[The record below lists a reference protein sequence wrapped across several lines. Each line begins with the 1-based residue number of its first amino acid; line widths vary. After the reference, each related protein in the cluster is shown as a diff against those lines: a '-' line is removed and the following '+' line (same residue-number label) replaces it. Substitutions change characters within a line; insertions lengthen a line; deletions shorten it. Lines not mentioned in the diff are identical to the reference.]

1 MSRKTVE
8 ICLVALGMLVLAII
22 STYPLIRYFDYAIP
36 YAAFGG
42 PLGWNRTGD
51 MLQLLYWFWLV
62 KENFTGA
69 VPFDSN
75 PYEFNM
81 LMAPDSSG
89 LNSIPLAFLY
99 MLFSPLGD
107 AAAYNCTILSSYV
120 LAGVFMYLLARLYSG
135 SRLGALF
142 AAVIFTFAP
151 SRIHGV
157 ASGHGYG
164 FLFFLYPFVLYYLE
178 TAIRSQKIRYG
189 LLAGIGL
196 ICLAMLEPHLIYY
209 LCVFLAVF
217 IPVRLVAQLPAQA
230 TLSTF
235 PATIG
240 KTLDSWSL
248 SRSLLI
254 IWGSALAAVFYTQVL
269 FVCRDQDPFFTPF
282 SGWVFG
288 LYPFIVVL
296 LAMSLAAIY
305 ERTSPLNF
313 RQGLAVAAG
322 SLMPLYSLL
331 LLAGW
336 TCVYRPVSTAIVVAA
351 LLALVLT
358 VKLILLRHHLVSIG
372 RTLGQGLVLTKK
384 SVLAVI
390 PLILSMGLI
399 VVWIMASKVSQVSS
413 TIVGGG
419 RTLRDVELF
428 TSRIPDLFTSTSYVF
443 LGLIPALLILYL
455 FIRIIYLIALAG
467 DQEKLDT
474 EAQMMRLFYISVA
487 FCSYVLAMGVA
498 FGKSSLYIFFY
509 HYFPF
514 FNYPR
519 VSDRIMTMVLFAG
532 AITVA
537 FAVKSIQERWTRP
550 AVHNFMILLLVI
562 AMGVQLKDY
571 NVFKPMG
578 ITLLDQGQDIY
589 NHVQENIDDGL
600 LLEIPLWPG
609 DSHQSSLYQHYIMI
623 DRVKRVNGYS
633 PLVLNE
639 YIKNIFEPLNSI
651 NSGMI
656 NRQQYDML
664 HRLKVKFITV
674 HDHENVFPKK
684 VSTYGPITTVR
695 RLRQSPYLEF
705 VDMKNVMHFKTFDW
719 PNQDLYLFKVKD
731 HVPAEVE
738 NEVADW
744 YGMPYF
750 YGVNSRL
757 HQETGQI
764 VEDKEIDRQVFG
776 ATEGK
781 HKPGFLIYGPYDLY
795 SPGNYRCY
803 FTIQT
808 EGKSDEDIARLEVA
822 SVIDNGD
829 QVVLAQAGVK
839 SGQGDKLYRKMYLD
853 FTIAEKAKMEFR
865 VYYYGKGHVRLE
877 QIAVYPA
884 DHDVPLN
891 FLDAAKMVGDTGQ
904 LMQEKDTS
912 TGKVVAAIVGGSKP
926 GKMVYGPNRTYGKG
940 QYSAR
945 FYLRTQGVEQVNKAE
960 IAAALSV
967 TDEHDLIIFSQQ
979 DIAVSELNDN
989 SFTGVDVEFVLTRDE
1004 ELSFQVEFT
1013 GKASLQLD
1021 GIEIIRH

>member
-22 STYPLIRYFDYAIP
+22 STYPLIQYFDYAIP

-135 SRLGALF
+135 SRIGALF
-142 AAVIFTFAP
+142 AAIIFTFAP

-178 TAIRSQKIRYG
+178 TAIRSQKMRYG

-217 IPVRLVAQLPAQA
+217 IPVRLVAQFPVHEKNIPAK
-230 TLSTF
+230 
-235 PATIG
+235 IG
-240 KTLDSWSL
+240 KSLNSWSL
-248 SRSLLI
+248 SRSFLI
-254 IWGSALAAVFYTQVL
+254 IWGSGLAAVLYAQIL

-282 SGWVFG
+282 SWWVFG

-305 ERTSPLNF
+305 ERISPLNF
-313 RQGLAVAAG
+313 RQGLAVEAG

-331 LLAGW
+331 LLSGL
-336 TCVYRPVSTAIVVAA
+336 TCVYRPVSTTIVVTV
-351 LLALVLT
+351 LLALIIT
-358 VKLILLRHHLVSIG
+358 AKLILLKYHLFSIV
-372 RTLGQGLVLTKK
+372 RTLGQGLFLTRNTI
-384 SVLAVI
+384 LAVI
-390 PLILSMGLI
+390 PLILSIGLI
-399 VVWIMASKVSQVSS
+399 VAWIMASKINQVSS

-428 TSRIPDLFTSTSYVF
+428 TSRIPDLFTSTSYVY

-455 FIRIIYLIALAG
+455 FIRIIYFIALVG
-467 DQEKLDT
+467 DQEKIDE
-474 EAQMMRLFYISVA
+474 EAPLLRLFYISVA
-487 FCSYVLAMGVA
+487 FCSYVLALGVA

-537 FAVKSIQERWTRP
+537 FAVKSLQNRLTRP
-550 AVHNFMILLLVI
+550 ALHNFMIFLLVM

-639 YIKNIFEPLNSI
+639 YIENIFKPLNSI
-651 NSGMI
+651 NSGI
-656 NRQQYDML
+656 LNRQQYDML
-664 HRLKVKFITV
+664 RQLKVKFVTV

-705 VDMKNVMHFKTFDW
+705 VDMENVMHFKTFDW
-719 PNQDLYLFKVKD
+719 PNQELYLFKVKD

-738 NEVADW
+738 NEVTDW

-757 HQETGQI
+757 HQETGKI
-764 VEDKEIDRQVFG
+764 VEDKEIDRQVFA
-776 ATEGK
+776 ATAGK
-781 HKPGFLIYGPYDLY
+781 NKPGFLIYGPYDLY
-795 SPGNYRCY
+795 SPGKYRCY
-803 FTIQT
+803 FMIHTDG
-808 EGKSDEDIARLEVA
+808 ESEEDIARIEVA
-822 SVIDNGD
+822 SVVENGD
-829 QVVLAQAGVK
+829 QVVLAQAEVK
-839 SGQGDKLYRKMYLD
+839 GEQGDSLYRKMYLD
-853 FTIAEKAKMEFR
+853 FSIAEKAKMEFR
-865 VYYYGKGHVRLE
+865 VYYYGKGSVRLE
-877 QIAVYPA
+877 QIAIYPA
-884 DHDVPLN
+884 DNDVPLN
-891 FLDAAKMVGDTGQ
+891 FLEAAKMVGDTGQ
-904 LMQEKDTS
+904 LMLEKEAS
-912 TGKVVAAIVGGSKP
+912 TGKVVEAIVGESKQ

-940 QYSAR
+940 QYKAR
-945 FYLRTQGVEQVNKAE
+945 FYLRTKGADHLNKAD

-967 TDEHDLIIFSQQ
+967 TDEHDLIIFAQQ
-979 DIAVSELNDN
+979 NITVSELNDN
-989 SFTGVDVEFVLTRDE
+989 AFTGVDIEFVLTRDE

-1021 GIEIIRH
+1021 GIEVIRN

>member
-22 STYPLIRYFDYAIP
+22 STYPLIQYFDYAIP
-36 YAAFGG
+36 YAPFGG

-89 LNSIPLAFLY
+89 LNSIPLAFFY

-142 AAVIFTFAP
+142 AAIIFTFAP

-157 ASGHGYG
+157 SSGHGYG
-164 FLFFLYPFVLYYLE
+164 FLFFLYPFVIYYLE
-178 TAIRSQKIRYG
+178 QAIRSQKIRYG
-189 LLAGIGL
+189 LLAGGGL

-217 IPVRLVAQLPAQA
+217 IPVRLVAQFPVVNEDKISAA
-230 TLSTF
+230 KDLSNLN
-235 PATIG
+235 G
-240 KTLDSWSL
+240 WSL
-248 SRSLLI
+248 SRSFLI
-254 IWGSALAAVFYTQVL
+254 IWGSGIAVVLYTQIL
-269 FVCRDQDPFFTPF
+269 FACRDQDPFFTTF
-282 SGWVFG
+282 SGWIFG
-288 LYPFIVVL
+288 IYPFIAVF
-296 LAMSLAAIY
+296 LAVGLAAIY
-305 ERTSPLNF
+305 QRLSSFSF
-313 RQGLAVAAG
+313 RQALAVQAG
-322 SLMPLYSLL
+322 SLLPLYSLL
-331 LLAGW
+331 ILSAV
-336 TCVYRPVSTAIVVAA
+336 TCLYQPVNTTIVVISLVALIAA
-351 LLALVLT
+351 VQ
-358 VKLILLRHHLVSIG
+358 LILLRQHLFFMV
-372 RTLGQGLVLTKK
+372 RNLGNGLLLRKKTILPVLP
-384 SVLAVI
+384 VILA
-390 PLILSMGLI
+390 MGLI
-399 VVWIMASKVSQVSS
+399 VVWISLSKIKQVSS
-413 TIVGGG
+413 TIAGGG

-428 TSRIPDLFTSTSYVF
+428 TSHLSDLFNSTSPIY
-443 LGLIPALLILYL
+443 LGLIPTFLIGYLLFRILY
-455 FIRIIYLIALAG
+455 FTVSAKEKERI
-467 DQEKLDT
+467 DD
-474 EAQMMRLFYISVA
+474 EAQFMRLFYIAVA
-487 FCSYVLAMGVA
+487 FCSYILALGLA

-532 AITVA
+532 AIAVA
-537 FAVKSIQERWTRP
+537 FAVKSIQDRLTRP
-550 AVHNFMILLLVI
+550 AVHHFMILLLVM

-589 NHVQENIDDGL
+589 NHVQKNVGDGL
-600 LLEIPLWPG
+600 LLEVPLWPG
-609 DSHQSSLYQHYIMI
+609 DSHQSSIYQHYIML

-639 YIKNIFEPLNSI
+639 YIENIFKPLNSI
-651 NSGMI
+651 NSGI
-656 NRQQYDML
+656 LNRQQYDML
-664 HRLKVKFITV
+664 RQLKVKFITV

-684 VSTYGPITTVR
+684 VSTYGPMTTVR

-719 PNQDLYLFKVKD
+719 PNQDLYLFKVKEN
-731 HVPAEVE
+731 VPIETE
-738 NEVADW
+738 QEIIDW
-744 YGMPYF
+744 YNMPYF

-757 HQETGQI
+757 HQETGKI
-764 VEDKEIDRQVFG
+764 VEDKEIDRQVFE

-781 HKPGFLIYGPYDLY
+781 NKPGFLIYGPYDLY
-795 SPGNYRCY
+795 SPGKYRCY
-803 FTIQT
+803 FTIHT
-808 EGKSDEDIARLEVA
+808 AANSKEDIARIEVA
-822 SVIDNGD
+822 SVVENGD
-829 QVVLAQAGVK
+829 QVVLAQAGVE
-839 SGQGDKLYRKMYLD
+839 GEQGDKLYRKMYLD
-853 FTIAEKAKMEFR
+853 FSIAEKAKMEFR
-865 VYYYGKGHVRLE
+865 VYYYGKGNVRLE
-877 QIAVYPA
+877 QISIYQA

-891 FLDAAKMVGDTGQ
+891 YLEAAKMVGDTGQ
-904 LMQEKDTS
+904 LMREKDAS
-912 TGKVVAAIVGGSKP
+912 TGKVIEAIVGESKP

-940 QYSAR
+940 QYRAR
-945 FYLRTQGVEQVNKAE
+945 FYLRTQSMATINKADV
-960 IAAALSV
+960 AAALSV
-967 TDEHDLIIFSQQ
+967 TDEHDSIIFSQQ
-979 DIAVSELNDN
+979 DITVSELNDN
-989 SFTGVDVEFVLTRDE
+989 AFTGVDVEFVLTRDE